1 MTTTARTRTTARKTG
16 TAAATSDELLRAYTI
31 PEVAERLSVSVKT
44 VQRMIERGELI
55 AFYPRGKKGNNSP
68 LRISEQALRDVF
80 ARTAA

>member
-16 TAAATSDELLRAYTI
+16 TATSDELLRAYTI
-31 PEVAERLSVSVKT
+31 PEVAERLSISVKT
-44 VQRMIERGELI
+44 VQRMIERGELTV
-55 AFYPRGKKGNNSP
+55 FYPRGKKGNNSP